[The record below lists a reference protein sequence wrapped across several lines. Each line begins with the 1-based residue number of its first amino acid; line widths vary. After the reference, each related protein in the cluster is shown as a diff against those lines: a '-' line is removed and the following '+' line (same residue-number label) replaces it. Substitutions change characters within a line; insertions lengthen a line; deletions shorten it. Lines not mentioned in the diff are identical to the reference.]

1 MHTIKEV
8 DMLTAKIDLLLK
20 RLREWAQEKEAM
32 IGTIQAMD
40 SHMMCEV
47 YGNVGHSGNDC
58 PKTCEEVAFINNGFR
73 QPGNNEWNN
82 QSRPQGNSNYNSN
95 YNSNQ
100 PFFKELVLGQASGN
114 DCPKT
119 CEEVA
124 FINNGFRQPGNNGW
138 NNQSRPQ
145 GNSNYNSNY
154 NWNQPFLKELLLGQT
169 KINENITK
177 KLMHNDKMLKNIN
190 SQIKGLTSVVKNQLS
205 FNKMVEIQL
214 AQIATAIP
222 IASNGKIPA
231 QPKNSHENVKVVT
244 TRGGKTTRDPPNP
257 N

>member
-100 PFFKELVLGQASGN
+100 PFFKELVLGQ
-114 DCPKT
+114 
-119 CEEVA
+119 
-124 FINNGFRQPGNNGW
+124 
-138 NNQSRPQ
+138 
-145 GNSNYNSNY
+145 
-154 NWNQPFLKELLLGQT
+154 T

-190 SQIKGLTSVVKNQLS
+190 SQIEGLTSVVKNQLS